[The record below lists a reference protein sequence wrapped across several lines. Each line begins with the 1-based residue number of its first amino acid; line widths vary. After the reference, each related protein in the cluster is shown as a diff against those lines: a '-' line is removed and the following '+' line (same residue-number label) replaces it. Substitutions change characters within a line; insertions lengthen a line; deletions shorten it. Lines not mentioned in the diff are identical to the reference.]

1 MYCANWQSR
10 RRKKKKK
17 KKEEKGNGNY
27 NGKALERSTEKIEQA
42 GFLGIVLPVVGETL
56 ELVVVN
62 KDFVYLRLWK
72 GKDLVVGEL
81 GLIGRKRQYPAQ
93 GNSIEDIVV
102 VVTPDVELKGEKN
115 LEKARADLAAHK
127 GDPVERIHPPI
138 D

>member
-1 MYCANWQSR
+1 
-10 RRKKKKK
+10 
-17 KKEEKGNGNY
+17 
-27 NGKALERSTEKIEQA
+27 
-42 GFLGIVLPVVGETL
+42 VLPVVGETL